1 MLTIKEVLEE
11 KVSLDIECVD
21 RVYLNGYVKYLQMAG
36 GVINFIRE
44 QKEWPIPSP
53 KMLYEMTQSY
63 HQAVAEFAKKEGLE
77 IYKFKKKE
85 DKDKRAKKALRK
97 FKQKSGVVLIGK
109 AQEKANAFRGK
120 REKRADKKVWFNYSR
135 YEVNVTHYYFYI
147 LDENFGLG
155 FIKVC
160 TYLPFE
166 VKVCFN
172 GHEWAKQQL
181 RQEGIEFEALSNGFA
196 SCADPKRLQEICH
209 TLSAEKIQAYF
220 DHWVDKLPW
229 PLTESERLA
238 GYEHRLSIWQLEVS
252 RTQIFRDPVQGQALV
267 ESIIRDNLD
276 LGRPDRVSL
285 LFERRVTKA
294 TPSEFHTRVDQ
305 YTVLPCIRIKYKHS
319 VLKQYFK
326 DGRGLRTEMM
336 FNNMTDFG
344 FNKGLANWADIV
356 AFGYDCNDRLL
367 AHLQLSQDCFLPLDT
382 VQHLGQAT
390 HLDNGQRASA
400 LRFGDQR
407 VMALMAALT
416 RHAHIISE
424 VTNKSLRQ
432 TVAQF
437 LGLDPADYS
446 SAKMS
451 YDLRR
456 LRLKGL
462 IERIPRSHAYRLTD
476 FGTKTAIFFTKLN
489 QRLFA
494 PGLSALV
501 PDQLHPSPLA
511 QALSAVADQIQD
523 LIDTALFSSVQNPV

>member
-1 MLTIKEVLEE
+1 MVTVKEVLPD
-11 KVSLDIECVD
+11 KISLDIKCID

-53 KMLYEMTQSY
+53 KMLSEMTQSY
-63 HQAVAEFAKKEGLE
+63 HQAVAAFAKKEGLE
-77 IYKFKKKE
+77 ITKFNKRE
-85 DKDKRAKKALRK
+85 DKDKRAKKALSR

-120 REKRADKKVWFNYSR
+120 REDRADKKVWFNYSR

-155 FIKVC
+155 FIKIC
-160 TYLPFE
+160 SYLPFE

-181 RQEGIEFEALSNGFA
+181 RQEGLEFEALSNGFA

-209 TLSAEKIQAYF
+209 SLSAEKVQAYF

-229 PLTESERLA
+229 PLTESERSA

-252 RTQIFRDPVQGQALV
+252 RTQIFADPVQGRALV
-267 ESIIRDNLD
+267 ENIIRDNLD

-294 TPSEFHTRVDQ
+294 TPSEFQTRVDQ
-305 YTVLPCIRIKYKHS
+305 YGLLPCIRIKYKHS
-319 VLKQYFK
+319 ALKQYFK
-326 DGRGLRTEMM
+326 DGRGLRTEMI
-336 FNNMTDFG
+336 FNNMADFG

-367 AHLQLSQDCFLPLDT
+367 DQLQLSQDCFMSLDD
-382 VQHLGQAT
+382 VRHLGQPT
-390 HLDNGQRASA
+390 HFDNGQRASA

-416 RHAHIISE
+416 RHAHIISDL
-424 VTNKSLRQ
+424 TNKSLRE
-432 TVAQF
+432 TVAQY

-446 SAKMS
+446 SANMS

-462 IERIPRSHAYRLTD
+462 LERIPHSHAYRLTD
-476 FGTKTAIFFTKLN
+476 FGAKTAIFFTKLN

-494 PGLSALV
+494 PGLSALL
-501 PDQLHPSPLA
+501 PDQPYPPALA
-511 QALSAVADQIQD
+511 RALSAVSDQIQS
-523 LIDTALFSSVQNPV
+523 LIDTALLSTTEAAL